1 MVVVACQELRF
12 EDDVFDTLL
21 KPCIVVEV
29 LSPSTEADDRGEKFV
44 RYRQIPA
51 LQEYI
56 LISQDKVRVEH
67 YLRQGTR
74 WVSTEF
80 RKLTDVLPLIS
91 IDCALPL
98 RDIYRRVPF

>member
-1 MVVVACQELRF
+1 MVSAAARTRLTPLNPR
-12 EDDVFDTLL
+12 
-21 KPCIVVEV
+21 IVVEV
-29 LSPSTEADDRGEKFV
+29 RSPSTEADDRGEKFA

-67 YLRQGTR
+67 YLRQGTQ
-74 WVSTEF
+74 WISTEF

-91 IDCALPL
+91 IECALPL
-98 RDIYRRVPF
+98 RGIYRRVTF